1 MVGHTGFLIT
11 ARRLAPGTVLP
22 QPVRRA
28 SKTEYGDE
36 DVELWTPGALGD
48 AAKSDKRVRRVV
60 RDARAL
66 AAETGAALSNEPP
79 SEPPS

>member
-1 MVGHTGFLIT
+1 LIT

-22 QPVRRA
+22 QPVRRS
-28 SKTEYGDE
+28 SKTEYGDD

-48 AAKSDKRVRRVV
+48 AVKSDKRLRRVV

-66 AAETGAALSNEPP
+66 AEESGIELTEPPPAEPP
-79 SEPPS
+79 S